1 MSDLFNRIF
10 GRLETLFSKPR
21 LRIIKTL
28 YVNFRLLP
36 FSQAV
41 KLPVYVYGPL
51 KIISLKGKMK
61 IEADTIRK
69 GMVCFGYKSF
79 GPGFSG
85 VKNRLLIAGTMVVR
99 GDLIIY
105 NGFSLFINRGAVFAV
120 GNGIT
125 VGHNA
130 IMMCYHSIS
139 MGDFSRFS
147 TGLYMIDTNGH
158 HIMDIEKRTIDS
170 IVRRID
176 IGGYSW
182 IGNNVSVARGT
193 VLPGHTIVANKSLVN
208 RDYTKDVPEYSIIA
222 GTPAK
227 LIKTGFARVYNEK
240 NESMLRKFFVDTGH
254 DTVFR
259 YEGDDIKGFCYG
271 HEI

>member
-10 GRLETLFSKPR
+10 SRLETLFSKPR

-41 KLPVYVYGPL
+41 KLPVYVSGPW
-51 KIISLKGKMK
+51 KIFSLKGR
-61 IEADTIRK
+61 IEIEGPVKR
-69 GMVCFGYKSF
+69 GMVRFGAPFLS
-79 GPGFSG
+79 PGFSRIKGNLVIGGTLKISGSFTFCNGGSLNILDGTVFSVGDG
-85 VKNRLLIAGTMVVR
+85 VVIGC
-99 GDLIIY
+99 
-105 NGFSLFINRGAVFAV
+105 GAVITCFY
-120 GNGIT
+120 GI
-125 VGHNA
+125 
-130 IMMCYHSIS
+130 SI
-139 MGDFSRFS
+139 GRGTHIP

-158 HIMDIEKRTIDS
+158 HIMDMQKRTIDS

-176 IGGYSW
+176 IGEFCW

-193 VLPGHTIVANKSLVN
+193 VLPDHTIVANKSLVN

-240 NESMLRKFFVDTGH
+240 NENMLRSFFKENGH
-254 DTVFR
+254 DTVFH

-271 HEI
+271 NEI